1 MTSLLVSA
9 AAFLLLLASSVP
21 GYYSYRKKSSTWKKY
36 FFFCTLGM
44 AFFQAVLF
52 LGFFFDSY
60 VHGFSELPRLT
71 AEMLKF
77 VFAGVVLYAF
87 PICII
92 NAFGRVPSWK
102 MKLLLFTF
110 SGSVLLFGTIALI
123 WNKERLSRAVELF
136 FYLYL
141 LVFSCAG
148 IFRQRVLYRDRRK
161 RPLVVLLY
169 FSILYFLW
177 AILAGYVPQTEF
189 PYGHAAYTAL
199 WGGIFLVSDCLFLNR
214 RKGNGKSRRAEIF
227 EEAGISSEEA
237 DIVEMMERGMSNT
250 EIGSYLSI
258 DDKSLDTYIYS
269 IYKKLKVNNRIEL
282 FKKLDRS

>member
-1 MTSLLVSA
+1 MTLYLFSA
-9 AAFLLLLASSVP
+9 AAFLLLLASSVT
-21 GYYSYRKKSSTWKKY
+21 GYYSYSTKRSTWKKY

-52 LGFFFDSY
+52 LVFFFDSS
-60 VHGFSELPRLT
+60 VHGFREPLRLT
-71 AEMLKF
+71 AELFKF

-87 PICII
+87 PLCIL
-92 NAFGRVPSWK
+92 NALGRGPSWK
-102 MKLLLFTF
+102 IKLLLLVF

-123 WNKERLSRAVELF
+123 WNKERLSRAVELV
-136 FYLYL
+136 FYLYML
-141 LVFSCAG
+141 AFSCAG
-148 IFRQRVLYRDRRK
+148 IFRQHVLTRDGRK
-161 RPLVVLLY
+161 LPLLVLLY
-169 FSILYFLW
+169 LSIVYFFW
-177 AILAGYVPQTEF
+177 APLAGLVPRAES
-189 PYGHAAYTAL
+189 PCGHAAYTAL
-199 WGGIFLVSDCLFLNR
+199 WGCIFLVSDCLFLNR
-214 RKGNGKSRRAEIF
+214 RRDNGKTKRAEIF
-227 EEAGISSEEA
+227 KEAGLSSEEG